1 MENNEKYGAIYVR
14 VSTDDQTEYSPDSQV
29 KLCRKYAKEH
39 NIEIIEECIYRE
51 NGISGT
57 KADKR
62 PEFQR
67 MIATAK
73 NKNCPFNTILVY
85 DFSRFARNKDES
97 VMYKTL
103 LRKKLKIDIISIT
116 QPLSSGKESVIL
128 ESMYEAMDEYYSL
141 NLSENTLRGK
151 VEKASRGEHQ
161 GNPPYGY
168 NYNKNTKMIEIEP
181 NKAKIVRMI
190 FDDWNNNMSIR
201 QIVKKLNSLDIKTT
215 RGKKFIDRNIH
226 IILNNPAYIGK
237 TRFTLGGMKREWHN
251 PNTKIVQGK
260 HKPIITED
268 VWNKAQIRLIDH
280 NKIWFKYKKP
290 QVKNEHWLRGIIKCG
305 DCGSTLV
312 KNKSYGRAKSYFQ
325 CSGYTKSKCNKS
337 HFIREDVLLTKILEQ
352 IKLDYTE
359 KLEINITHSNNKIDS
374 TFDKEYIKEELNK
387 INNKMERIKIAYI
400 NEIDTLEEYK
410 QNKIKLEVQK
420 DKLNKQLLELGDN
433 KEIQTEIETTYSKCE
448 EAYKVLTDTTI
459 SDDIKYDI
467 AHRLFDKIIYDKNN
481 EELLIYY
488 K

>member
-1 MENNEKYGAIYVR
+1 MNNNEKYAAIYVR

-29 KLCRKYAKEH
+29 KLCRNYAKEH
-39 NIEIIEECIYRE
+39 NIDIVEECIYRE
-51 NGISGT
+51 EGISGT

-73 NKNCPFNTILVY
+73 SKNCPFNIILVY

-103 LRKKLKIDIISIT
+103 LRKKLKIEIISIT
-116 QPLSSGKESVIL
+116 QPLSNGKESVIL

-141 NLSENTLRGK
+141 NLSENSLRGK
-151 VEKASRGEHQ
+151 LEKASRGEHQ

-168 NYNKNTKMIEIEP
+168 NYNKNTKMIEIDS
-181 NKAKIVRMI
+181 NKAKIVCMI
-190 FDDWNNNMSIR
+190 FNDWNNNMSIR
-201 QIVKKLNSLDIKTT
+201 QIVRKLNSLGVKTT
-215 RGKKFIDRNIH
+215 RGNSFSDRNIH

-237 TRFTLGGMKREWHN
+237 TRFTLGGMRRDWHN
-251 PNTKIVQGK
+251 PNTKIVDGK
-260 HKPIITED
+260 HQPIITED
-268 VWNKAQIRLIDH
+268 VWDKAQIKLIEH
-280 NKIWFKYKKP
+280 NNKWFKYKKP
-290 QVKNEHWLRGIIKCG
+290 VVKNEHWLRGIVKCG

-312 KNKSYGRAKSYFQ
+312 KNKSYGRNKAYFQ
-325 CSGYTKSKCNKS
+325 CTGYTKSKCNRS
-337 HFIREDVLLTKILEQ
+337 HFIREDVLIPKILEQ

-359 KLEINITHSNNKIDS
+359 KLEINITHSNNKIDNQY
-374 TFDKEYIKEELNK
+374 DKEYIIGELKK
-387 INNKMERIKIAYI
+387 INTKMERIKNAYI

-410 QNKIKLEVQK
+410 QNKQHLEKQK
-420 DKLNKQLLELGDN
+420 NKLNKQLLELRTN
-433 KEIQTEIETTYSKCE
+433 KVVQKEKESTYSKCE
-448 EAYKVLTDTTI
+448 EAYKILTDNTVP
-459 SDDIKYDI
+459 DNIKYDI
-467 AHRLFDKIIYDKNN
+467 AHGLFDKIIYDKDN